1 MGRIRNSVPA
11 SLIIWVWI
19 LSVKSNKE
27 EIYWREREIR
37 DRMTDITTGRCL
49 TEVDKKQMKSIML
62 LILFTVMLY
71 VGLQNIDVVLGVLG
85 TVIGLVFP
93 FILGGGIAFV
103 LNVPMSFL
111 ERNIFG
117 RGRLKDSR
125 RAAKASRPVSLVL
138 ALLLVILI
146 IMIAG
151 FVILPELGS
160 TVMGLGKGIE
170 TGIRNL
176 QIWIDS
182 TFQNNSAIVE
192 WANSL
197 EIEPQKMVDS
207 IMGVL
212 QNGVNNILSSA
223 VTVTVGIA
231 NTAMNASIAFVFA
244 CYILIQKEKLMVQAK
259 KALFALL
266 PEKTVQYLLHVCS
279 LANNTFSRFVTGQ
292 CIEAVILGTMFF
304 VAMTIFRFPY
314 AMLVGVL
321 IAFTALIPIFG
332 AFIGCAIS
340 FLLIL
345 LVSPVKALLFLIL
358 FLVLQ
363 QIEGNLIYPHVV
375 GGSVGLPSVWVL
387 VAVTV
392 GGSLMGVAG
401 MLIFIPLVSVI
412 YALFREWMYKS
423 LKKKGVQVE

>member
-1 MGRIRNSVPA
+1 M
-11 SLIIWVWI
+11 
-19 LSVKSNKE
+19 
-27 EIYWREREIR
+27 
-37 DRMTDITTGRCL
+37 
-49 TEVDKKQMKSIML
+49 DKKQMKSIML

-85 TVIGLVFP
+85 TMIGLVFP

-125 RAAKASRPVSLVL
+125 RAAKAARPVSLIL

-151 FVILPELGS
+151 FVILPELGN

-266 PEKTVQYLLHVCS
+266 PEKTVKYLLHVCS

-423 LKKKGVQVE
+423 LKKKGVQVK

>member
-1 MGRIRNSVPA
+1 M
-11 SLIIWVWI
+11 
-19 LSVKSNKE
+19 
-27 EIYWREREIR
+27 
-37 DRMTDITTGRCL
+37 
-49 TEVDKKQMKSIML
+49 DKKQMKSIML

-85 TVIGLVFP
+85 TMIGLVFP

-125 RAAKASRPVSLVL
+125 RAAKAARPVSLIL

-151 FVILPELGS
+151 FVILPELGN

-266 PEKTVQYLLHVCS
+266 PEKTVKYLLHVCS
-279 LANNTFSRFVTGQ
+279 LASNTFSRFVTGQ

-304 VAMTIFRFPY
+304 IAMTIFRFPY

>member
-1 MGRIRNSVPA
+1 M
-11 SLIIWVWI
+11 
-19 LSVKSNKE
+19 
-27 EIYWREREIR
+27 
-37 DRMTDITTGRCL
+37 
-49 TEVDKKQMKSIML
+49 DKKQMKSIML

-85 TVIGLVFP
+85 TMIGLVFP

-117 RGRLKDSR
+117 RGRLKNSR
-125 RAAKASRPVSLVL
+125 RAAKAARPVSLIL

-151 FVILPELGS
+151 FVILPELGN

-332 AFIGCAIS
+332 AFIGCVIS
-340 FLLIL
+340 ALLIL
-345 LVSPVKALLFLIL
+345 LVSPMKALLFLIL

-423 LKKKGVQVE
+423 LKKKGVQVK

>member
-1 MGRIRNSVPA
+1 M
-11 SLIIWVWI
+11 
-19 LSVKSNKE
+19 
-27 EIYWREREIR
+27 
-37 DRMTDITTGRCL
+37 
-49 TEVDKKQMKSIML
+49 DKKQMKSIML

-85 TVIGLVFP
+85 TMIGLVFP

-125 RAAKASRPVSLVL
+125 RAAKAARPVSLIL

-151 FVILPELGS
+151 FVILPELGN

-266 PEKTVQYLLHVCS
+266 PEKTVQYLLHVCT

-304 VAMTIFRFPY
+304 VAMTVFQFPY

-332 AFIGCAIS
+332 AFIGCVIS
-340 FLLIL
+340 ALLIL
-345 LVSPVKALLFLIL
+345 LVSPMKALLFLIL

-423 LKKKGVQVE
+423 LKKKGVQVK

>member
-1 MGRIRNSVPA
+1 M
-11 SLIIWVWI
+11 
-19 LSVKSNKE
+19 
-27 EIYWREREIR
+27 
-37 DRMTDITTGRCL
+37 
-49 TEVDKKQMKSIML
+49 DKKQMKSIML

-85 TVIGLVFP
+85 TMIGLVFP

-125 RAAKASRPVSLVL
+125 RAAKAARPVSLIL

-151 FVILPELGS
+151 FVILPELGN

-231 NTAMNASIAFVFA
+231 T
-244 CYILIQKEKLMVQAK
+244 
-259 KALFALL
+259 
-266 PEKTVQYLLHVCS
+266 
-279 LANNTFSRFVTGQ
+279 
-292 CIEAVILGTMFF
+292 
-304 VAMTIFRFPY
+304 
-314 AMLVGVL
+314 
-321 IAFTALIPIFG
+321 
-332 AFIGCAIS
+332 
-340 FLLIL
+340 
-345 LVSPVKALLFLIL
+345 
-358 FLVLQ
+358 Q
-363 QIEGNLIYPHVV
+363 Q
-375 GGSVGLPSVWVL
+375 
-387 VAVTV
+387 
-392 GGSLMGVAG
+392 
-401 MLIFIPLVSVI
+401 
-412 YALFREWMYKS
+412 
-423 LKKKGVQVE
+423 

>member
-1 MGRIRNSVPA
+1 MGRIRDSVPA

-85 TVIGLVFP
+85 TMIGLVFP

-125 RAAKASRPVSLVL
+125 RAAKAARPVSLIL

-151 FVILPELGS
+151 FVILPELGN

-244 CYILIQKEKLMVQAK
+244 CYILIQKEKLMIQAK

-266 PEKTVQYLLHVCS
+266 PEKTVEYLLHVCT

-304 VAMTIFRFPY
+304 VAMTVFQFPY

-332 AFIGCAIS
+332 AFIGCVIS
-340 FLLIL
+340 ALLIL
-345 LVSPVKALLFLIL
+345 LVSPMKALLFLIL

-401 MLIFIPLVSVI
+401 MLIFIPLVSVL

>member
-1 MGRIRNSVPA
+1 M
-11 SLIIWVWI
+11 
-19 LSVKSNKE
+19 
-27 EIYWREREIR
+27 
-37 DRMTDITTGRCL
+37 
-49 TEVDKKQMKSIML
+49 DKKNMKSIML
-62 LILFTVMLY
+62 LILFAVLLY
-71 VGLQNIDVVLGVLG
+71 LGVQNIDVVLDVIA

-103 LNVPMSFL
+103 LNVPMSFA

-117 RGRLKDSR
+117 RGKLKGSK
-125 RAAKASRPVSLVL
+125 AAKKAARPVSLIL
-138 ALLLVILI
+138 AIL
-146 IMIAG
+146 
-151 FVILPELGS
+151 FVIFIIAVVGGVVLPELGK
-160 TVMGLGKGIE
+160 TAMGLGKGIE
-170 TGIRNL
+170 TGLQNL
-176 QIWIDS
+176 QDWIDS
-182 TFQNNSAIVE
+182 TFQQNSMIVE
-192 WANSL
+192 WVNSL
-197 EIEPQKMVDS
+197 DIQPQKIVDS
-207 IMGVL
+207 VMQVL
-212 QNGVNNILSSA
+212 QSGVNNILSST
-223 VTVTVGIA
+223 VTVTMGIV
-231 NTAMNASIAFVFA
+231 NTAVNMSIGFVFA
-244 CYILIQKEKLMVQAK
+244 CYILIQKEKLMIQAK

-266 PEKTVQYLLHVCS
+266 PEKTVEYLLHVCT

-304 VAMTIFRFPY
+304 VAMTVFQFPY

-332 AFIGCAIS
+332 AFIGCVIS
-340 FLLIL
+340 ALLIL
-345 LVSPVKALLFLIL
+345 LVSPMKALLFLIL

-401 MLIFIPLVSVI
+401 MLIFIPLVSVL

>member
-1 MGRIRNSVPA
+1 M
-11 SLIIWVWI
+11 
-19 LSVKSNKE
+19 
-27 EIYWREREIR
+27 
-37 DRMTDITTGRCL
+37 
-49 TEVDKKQMKSIML
+49 DKKQMKSIML

-117 RGRLKDSR
+117 RGRLKNSR
-125 RAAKASRPVSLVL
+125 RAAKAARPVSLVL

-176 QIWIDS
+176 QSWIDS

-266 PEKTVQYLLHVCS
+266 PEKTVKYLLHVCS

-423 LKKKGVQVE
+423 LKKKGVQVK

>member
-1 MGRIRNSVPA
+1 M
-11 SLIIWVWI
+11 
-19 LSVKSNKE
+19 
-27 EIYWREREIR
+27 
-37 DRMTDITTGRCL
+37 
-49 TEVDKKQMKSIML
+49 DKKQMKSIML

-117 RGRLKDSR
+117 RGRLKNSR
-125 RAAKASRPVSLVL
+125 RAAKAARPVSLVL

-266 PEKTVQYLLHVCS
+266 PEKTVKYLLHVCS

-387 VAVTV
+387 VA
-392 GGSLMGVAG
+392 A
-401 MLIFIPLVSVI
+401 
-412 YALFREWMYKS
+412 ALWELREC
-423 LKKKGVQVE
+423 

>member
-1 MGRIRNSVPA
+1 
-11 SLIIWVWI
+11 
-19 LSVKSNKE
+19 
-27 EIYWREREIR
+27 
-37 DRMTDITTGRCL
+37 MTDITTGRCL

-85 TVIGLVFP
+85 TMIGLVFP

-117 RGRLKDSR
+117 RGRLKNSR
-125 RAAKASRPVSLVL
+125 RAAKAARPVSLVL

-176 QIWIDS
+176 QIWIDN

-259 KALFALL
+259 KALFALI
-266 PEKTVQYLLHVCS
+266 PEKTVKYLLHVCS
-279 LANNTFSRFVTGQ
+279 LASNTFSRFVTGQ

-345 LVSPVKALLFLIL
+345 LVSPVKALLFLVL

>member
-1 MGRIRNSVPA
+1 M
-11 SLIIWVWI
+11 
-19 LSVKSNKE
+19 
-27 EIYWREREIR
+27 
-37 DRMTDITTGRCL
+37 
-49 TEVDKKQMKSIML
+49 DKKQMKSIML

-85 TVIGLVFP
+85 TMIGLVFP

-125 RAAKASRPVSLVL
+125 RAAKAARPVSLIL

-151 FVILPELGS
+151 FVILPELGN

-244 CYILIQKEKLMVQAK
+244 CYILIQKEKLMIQAK

-266 PEKTVQYLLHVCS
+266 PEKTVEYLLHVCT

-304 VAMTIFRFPY
+304 VAMTVFQFPY

-332 AFIGCAIS
+332 AFIGCVIS
-340 FLLIL
+340 ALLIL
-345 LVSPVKALLFLIL
+345 LVSPMKALWFLVL

-423 LKKKGVQVE
+423 LKKKGVQVK